1 MHTSTLGFAN
11 DVNGTRTWRTSAA
24 DDLAVGCVC
33 ILLCLLLNPFLALFF
48 LAALS
53 AFARVPTTAFF
64 VSVPLSFTLFF
75 FFREYGVDWSAV
87 ASDDIPGYV
96 WLYEQNDLVSFSG
109 IFSRFLEIPGSNEP
123 LWQIPWW
130 LVLHAF
136 DASEKTFIFVH
147 YLVVFLAIFV
157 SFFVLSKRYF
167 IAFSLVYFFIT
178 PLSIDSATYLWR
190 QQLAFSLFLIGCGFY
205 MVKGKS
211 FGKWLIYLSPLMHLS
226 LIFFVVIFLA
236 FELYKKYVGLDGTL
250 KFLLIAILNLFAIA
264 IVAPLA
270 FSVLG
275 YIGFDRLESYLE
287 GSADDQVGVFFS
299 ISLYCVLL
307 ILAHLK
313 FRNDELN
320 SFFAVVLLATFG
332 IVLAFPSATGVYL
345 RFLIFAFPLF
355 GLYFFRGYLINFSR
369 NWFLPV
375 IVFAFVS
382 GTIRIYR
389 PTLNDEGVARFL
401 AYGHAFDPFMG
412 TLKMFISFGIT

>member
-24 DDLAVGCVC
+24 DDMAVGSVC

-96 WLYEQNDLVSFSG
+96 WLYEQNYLVSFSG
-109 IFSRFLEIPGSNEP
+109 IFSRFLEIPESNEP

-136 DASEKTFIFVH
+136 DASEKTFTFLH

-226 LIFFVVIFLA
+226 LIFFVGIFLA

-270 FSVLG
+270 FSVLDS
-275 YIGFDRLESYLE
+275 IGFSRLESYLE
-287 GSADDQVGVFFS
+287 GSADDQVGVFLS

-313 FRNDELN
+313 FKSDELN

-332 IVLAFPSATGVYL
+332 VVLAFPAATGVYL
-345 RFLIFAFPLF
+345 RFLIFAFPLY
-355 GLYFFRGYLINFSR
+355 GLYFFRSYLMNFSLR
-369 NWFLPV
+369 WFLPV
-375 IVFAFVS
+375 IIFALVS

-389 PTLNDEGVARFL
+389 PTLNDEGVVRFL

-412 TLKMFISFGIT
+412 VAKMLSTF